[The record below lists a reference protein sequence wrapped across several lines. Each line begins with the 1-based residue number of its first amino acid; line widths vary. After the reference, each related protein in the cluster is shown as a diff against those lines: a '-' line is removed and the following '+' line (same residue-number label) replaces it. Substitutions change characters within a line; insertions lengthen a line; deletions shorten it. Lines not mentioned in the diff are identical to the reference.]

1 VRRILALV
9 SLVALLGVLMAGVS
23 SAASGRT
30 VRVTGD
36 DQLIPNVKVMAT
48 FRFAPGPLTVS
59 SGSTV
64 RWVNETDEPHTISV
78 VAKADLATTIEDV
91 FNCAIC
97 NTILASHFP
106 GGPANPPIAV
116 VNAGSAG
123 LDAIGDSMWQNPGE
137 TVSATISAAPG
148 STLHYMC
155 AIHAWMQGTI
165 SVR

>member
-1 VRRILALV
+1 
-9 SLVALLGVLMAGVS
+9 
-23 SAASGRT
+23 
-30 VRVTGD
+30 
-36 DQLIPNVKVMAT
+36 MAT

-78 VAKADLATTIEDV
+78 VAKADLPTSIDEV
-91 FNCAIC
+91 FGCAVCGAIF
-97 NTILASHFP
+97 ASHFP
-106 GGPANPPIAV
+106 GGPSNPPIAV

-123 LDAIGDSMWQNPGE
+123 LDAVGDSLWQNPGE

-155 AIHAWMQGTI
+155 GIHAWMQGTI
-165 SVR
+165 KVG